1 METLIDKISVVEQEA
16 AERISQA
23 QKQGK
28 QSLQDLLS
36 SEEQLLKEVRER
48 ADGRA
53 KQIIQER
60 VRQAKG
66 DLNLLKQ
73 EQEKSVAMAHEA
85 ATKNRQHAVASAIK
99 LFEKDFLS

>member
-48 ADGRA
+48 VEARA

-73 EQEKSVAMAHEA
+73 E
-85 ATKNRQHAVASAIK
+85 
-99 LFEKDFLS
+99 